1 MVLIEKASI
10 GQAAALGR
18 LEPTDGDRLRKFFY
32 SLSPQTVY
40 RRFLSPVARPDQ
52 LERLHLLEVD
62 GSQRQALVA
71 VVDGDIVGV
80 ARYARDQKRPEL
92 AELAVVVADAWQ
104 GQGIGT
110 RLLAALAD
118 AATRTGVEGFA
129 VLTLPDN
136 QAALRLL
143 RRLVPETRLQF
154 AGGVLEG
161 VVHLRAS

>member
-1 MVLIEKASI
+1 MVLIEKVSI
-10 GQAAALGR
+10 GQAALGQ

-40 RRFLSPVARPDQ
+40 RRFLSPVARADQ
-52 LERLHLLEVD
+52 LERLHLLDVD

-92 AELAVVVADAWQ
+92 ADLAVVVADAWQ

-118 AATRTGVEGFA
+118 AATRAGVEGFA

-143 RRLVPETRLQF
+143 RRLVPETRLRF

-161 VVHLRAS
+161 VVHLRAA